1 MGSLFAVL
9 VILATISTTLTARA
23 EVRVVRTRS
32 IVGLAQADI
41 QLLSECRLF
50 LMRPDLR
57 TPAQRGSLADAFR
70 QREAKWKEL
79 GDDVNVAEN
88 VGRTRAAI
96 RAACNSALAGQTVGS
111 DLPGALQQA
120 RALLPAPQQS
130 AGPQPNVAHKD
141 EQTAW
146 SAAEVA
152 GTRENYQEFIARYP
166 SSANIALARAR
177 LESLSATEAAQ
188 KWLDTFEANRAAEAE
203 SAAAE
208 RSGESSR
215 SGEDRHQIIALLR
228 AYKALAKKEAEAR
241 GDREE
246 QSRIA
251 LASPHLPPSIPP
263 PVPSNAAPAVKPK
276 TTANFVPVEV
286 APIQTPTVSLPS
298 RPLIIADHQTA
309 EPVPQIEPWPLPLL
323 PPAPSAPPDVAKPEA
338 ISRFAPIQIVPLQA
352 PSISFPMQAPIVAE
366 HQTAEPVPQIEPW
379 PPPIP
384 TDQAIFGIDT
394 AKMKTVG
401 NFSDAIMERLNNA
414 GLRHL
419 RFWGA
424 PNGVAV
430 VAPLE
435 AVDAAAHPLG
445 RNRSSAGL
453 DTNQGGPLAA
463 VIEGFRR
470 LLSEPIRDSRIF
482 LIVLT
487 TDSKVKNP
495 DVTMTTQIARNWTQ
509 NEYMRPDVNRDVA
522 LTDQH
527 FVVVNV
533 YEFRKER
540 KGDPQLLTQD
550 RMQHH
555 VAEHL
560 AASQLD
566 LSGLLK

>member
-1 MGSLFAVL
+1 VGGVARILRKPTRGRNFSHREILLLSIASQIGAYYSIAYFVNDGAKGASSMGSLFAVL

-57 TPAQRGSLADAFR
+57 TPAQRRSLADAFR

-130 AGPQPNVAHKD
+130 AGPQPNVAHTD

-309 EPVPQIEPWPLPLL
+309 EPVPQIEPWP
-323 PPAPSAPPDVAKPEA
+323 
-338 ISRFAPIQIVPLQA
+338 
-352 PSISFPMQAPIVAE
+352 
-366 HQTAEPVPQIEPW
+366 
-379 PPPIP
+379 PPIP

-453 DTNQGGPLAA
+453 DTNHGGPLAA

-522 LTDQH
+522 LTDRH